1 MTSPA
6 LAKLLGPKPTEPQ
19 PIEWIK
25 VRRHAPYVRL
35 VVPACEVCGD
45 SAGEVPW
52 YHAKTGRARCMRC
65 FKGCHEARE
74 ARRRGAPAPAVNIQ
88 AQGHAGTAE
97 AVQAKEAE
105 VSREDCAGR

>member
-6 LAKLLGPKPTEPQ
+6 LAKLLGPEPGEPQ

-45 SAGEVPW
+45 SAGEVTW
-52 YHAKTGRARCMRC
+52 YHAKTGRARCVRC
-65 FKGCHEARE
+65 LCHEARE
-74 ARRRGAPAPAVNIQ
+74 ARRRGAPAPEVDIQ
-88 AQGHAGTAE
+88 AQGHAGRR
-97 AVQAKEAE
+97 KRYRPKKRKGK
-105 VSREDCAGR
+105 S

>member
-45 SAGEVPW
+45 SAGEVTNG
-52 YHAKTGRARCMRC
+52 TGAMRAVLR
-65 FKGCHEARE
+65 KGAMKPERLDAE
-74 ARRRGAPAPAVNIQ
+74 ARRRLRDIQ

-105 VSREDCAGR
+105 G

>member
-6 LAKLLGPKPTEPQ
+6 LAKLLGPEPGEPQ

-45 SAGEVPW
+45 GAGELAW
-52 YHAKTGRARCMRC
+52 YHAKTGRARCMQC
-65 FKGCHEARE
+65 FTSK
-74 ARRRGAPAPAVNIQ
+74 RRDR
-88 AQGHAGTAE
+88 H
-97 AVQAKEAE
+97 
-105 VSREDCAGR
+105 DD

>member
-19 PIEWIK
+19 SIEWIK

-45 SAGEVPW
+45 GAGELVW
-52 YHAKTGRARCMRC
+52 YHDKTGRAPPMSCAPYYQRLVAGPPFGWRPRPL
-65 FKGCHEARE
+65 AR
-74 ARRRGAPAPAVNIQ
+74 VV
-88 AQGHAGTAE
+88 HM
-97 AVQAKEAE
+97 K
-105 VSREDCAGR
+105 